1 MRTLDLTR
9 HPHLMTRIEDGTA
22 KTLDLEHKM
31 SHQIFEEVMDLAGGN
46 NWQRW
51 KRERTAAGLPLTDP
65 KPPKAG
71 SVEKNISSI
80 ADLFPH
86 SGKTGAAA
94 VLP

>member
-1 MRTLDLTR
+1 MRNLKLAHR
-9 HPHLMTRIEDGTA
+9 SLLMTRIEDGSA
-22 KTLDLEHKM
+22 KTLNLEHKM

-65 KPPKAG
+65 KPPKSG
-71 SVEKNISSI
+71 SIEKSSATI
-80 ADLFPH
+80 ADLFPN